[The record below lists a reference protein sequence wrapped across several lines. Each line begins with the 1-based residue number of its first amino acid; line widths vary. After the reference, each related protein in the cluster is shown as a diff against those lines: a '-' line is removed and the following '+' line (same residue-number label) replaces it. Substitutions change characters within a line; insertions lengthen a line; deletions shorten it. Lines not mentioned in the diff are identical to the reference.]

1 MRCQPAARLLPC
13 HVLHQTS
20 SLMPTALQIFKKLD
34 APPTVLRLLVDS
46 QLIRADLRV
55 LLITLLFAPLLQ
67 LIQLGCRPLL

>member
-1 MRCQPAARLLPC
+1 
-13 HVLHQTS
+13 
-20 SLMPTALQIFKKLD
+20 MPTALQIFKKLD